1 MHAAIFIPIF
11 IPIPFP
17 IPCILPL
24 RGTCWHNG
32 DENDSFVPA
41 LPRKL
46 DLVQLNV
53 SIHLSFTKA
62 QGKSLQSLSWCITL
76 CASAVFAYMAAE
88 ILAGDTAE
96 GLLQY

>member
-11 IPIPFP
+11 IPIP